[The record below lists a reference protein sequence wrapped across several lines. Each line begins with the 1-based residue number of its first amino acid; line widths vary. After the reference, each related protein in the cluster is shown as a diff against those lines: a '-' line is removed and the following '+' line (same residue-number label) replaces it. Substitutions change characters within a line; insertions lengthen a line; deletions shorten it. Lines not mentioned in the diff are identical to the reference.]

1 MRHLWWMT
9 TLLALAPFLAA
20 CGHDC
25 VGVCEEAQDGN
36 CTYISS
42 PCDQVCGAVETIGP
56 CEDDL
61 DAYLGCLGGPGDVCD
76 SQCGSKE
83 INLYACIS
91 AFCESNPSDGA
102 CADLADLL

>member
-1 MRHLWWMT
+1 
-9 TLLALAPFLAA
+9 
-20 CGHDC
+20 
-25 VGVCEEAQDGN
+25 
-36 CTYISS
+36 
-42 PCDQVCGAVETIGP
+42 AVETIGP